1 MSFFNFG
8 KLTQSD
14 FDDLVDSLTMWASH
28 PAVRGVTDVA
38 VNAEPEPDADRLL
51 AAAPMASVKSSLP
64 GPAKQAAT

>member
-28 PAVRGVTDVA
+28 PAVRGATDVA
-38 VNAEPEPDADRLL
+38 VEAEPDADRLI
-51 AAAPMASVKSSLP
+51 AATPMVSVKSSLP